1 MKTKPLVVSLL
12 CVITILSSCIQDES
26 PNSEADIL
34 TCSLPGISLT
44 IPPIIQNEDVTI
56 LVTQGID
63 LTHLAPEF
71 TLTPGATIDPP
82 SGTARDFTQ
91 PQKYT
96 VTSEDGQWQKLY
108 TVSVIDSELKTTYHF
123 EDTLGGQKYYVFVEK
138 ENGKVVMQ
146 WASGNP
152 GFALTGVPKTA
163 NDYPTLQAEV
173 GKEGKCL
180 KLITRSTGSFGS
192 MMKMP
197 IAAGNLFIGSFDVLN
212 ALKDPLTATR
222 FGLPFYHIPTYLT
235 GYYKYRSGDAFTEK
249 GKPVTEKRDICDI
262 YAIFYET
269 DSRVQTLDGTNAFT
283 SPNLISVARIAD
295 AKETDQWT
303 PFTIPFVAR
312 PGKFIDREKLRS
324 GRYNV
329 AIVFSSSIEGDQFN
343 GAVGSTLL
351 IDEVELLFNSEH

>member
-1 MKTKPLVVSLL
+1 MKTKHLTICFLL
-12 CVITILSSCIQDES
+12 AFLSTSCIKNES

-34 TCSLPGISLT
+34 TCTLPGVILT

-56 LVTQGID
+56 LVTQNTD
-63 LTHLAPEF
+63 LTRLAPEF
-71 TLTPGATIDPP
+71 TLTPGASIQPP
-82 SGTARDFTQ
+82 SGTVRDFTQ
-91 PQKYT
+91 PQKYI
-96 VTSEDGQWQKLY
+96 VTSQDGQWQKLY
-108 TVSVIDSELKTTYHF
+108 TVSVVDSELKTTYNF

-163 NDYPTLQAEV
+163 DDYPTLQADY

-180 KLITRSTGSFGS
+180 ELITRSTGSFGS
-192 MMKMP
+192 LMKMP
-197 IAAGNLFIGSFDVLN
+197 IAAGNLFIGSFDILS
-212 ALKDPLTATR
+212 ALKDPLAATR

-235 GYYKYRSGDAFTEK
+235 GYYKYRSGDQFTK
-249 GKPVTEKRDICDI
+249 QGKPVADKRDICDI

-269 DSRVQTLDGTNAFT
+269 DNQVKTLDGTNAFT

-303 PFTIPFVAR
+303 AFTLPFVAR
-312 PGKFIDREKLRS
+312 PGKFIDKDKLRS
-324 GRYNV
+324 GGYNV
-329 AIVFSSSIEGDQFN
+329 SIVFSSSMEGDKFN

-351 IDEVELLFNSEH
+351 IDEVELLFNSEN